1 MSDRFLLYIDILG
14 FSNMVRDEP
23 RKVVRVYEI
32 LDTLNVH
39 NRSDFKVIVFSDTI
53 LIYNSQPASA
63 TTESKFC
70 VQTLVDC
77 AEDLHHRLV
86 GQDIFFRGVIVKGD
100 FEHYKRSHVE
110 RFFGGALITAY
121 HAEKDIPSLG
131 LFITDECKAFG
142 LFQPTAAFSPDLS
155 FVFLCHGLQSL
166 STLATRAW
174 PINLGGSPG
183 EDFGFHVPW
192 DVRFLKDIYSQ
203 MRAHSSPAVR
213 TKFLTAWDLYLQRYP
228 RALAALV
235 QHDFSVRAL
244 ATSDWDQATKA
255 LEDKIKYFKRIGSGT
270 DLSKSIQ
277 ETSKSL
283 QGKRIWRSKRPA
295 PKGPSM

>member
-39 NRSDFKVIVFSDTI
+39 SRSDFKVIVFSDTI
-53 LIYNSQPASA
+53 LIYNSQPA
-63 TTESKFC
+63 TTNTESTFC

-100 FEHYKRSHVE
+100 FEHYRRSHVE

-131 LFITDECKAFG
+131 LFVTDECKAFG
-142 LFQPTAAFSPDLS
+142 LFQPTAAFSPGLS
-155 FVFLCHGLQSL
+155 FVFLCHGLRCL
-166 STLATRAW
+166 SMLATSAW
-174 PINLGGSPG
+174 PIDLGGSPG
-183 EDFGFHVPW
+183 EDYGIHVPW
-192 DVRFLKDIYSQ
+192 DVRFLKDIHSQ
-203 MRAHSSPAVR
+203 MRGHPSPAVR
-213 TKFLTAWDLYLQRYP
+213 TKFLTAWDFYQRQYP
-228 RALAALV
+228 DALAALV
-235 QHDFSVRAL
+235 QHNFSVRAL
-244 ATSDWDQATKA
+244 ATSDWGQATKA
-255 LEDKIKYFKRIGSGT
+255 LEEKIKYFKRIGSGT
-270 DLSKSIQ
+270 DLSKSVQ
-277 ETSKSL
+277 ETSKVL
-283 QGKRIWRSKRPA
+283 KRKRILRTKRPA
-295 PKGPSM
+295 SAGPSM